1 MRSLDGL
8 QKPQKLRITTAGLP
22 RAGFQPTEVLA
33 SGIEIPGGKALSRPL
48 QDVPTG
54 GRAHIFGA
62 AIAHDQ
68 GIRGKLQRILEAPLL
83 EGLPGLGQSDESV
96 KHAGTVPEP
105 TGGRSCDL
113 AQVPLTIAKS
123 CRVRHP
129 RAGPGRGAGRL
140 RR

>member
-1 MRSLDGL
+1 MRSLYGL

-62 AIAHDQ
+62 AINSSRAVLYASNGADFATAARSVALATRDE
-68 GIRGKLQRILEAPLL
+68 IRTH
-83 EGLPGLGQSDESV
+83 S
-96 KHAGTVPEP
+96 
-105 TGGRSCDL
+105 
-113 AQVPLTIAKS
+113 
-123 CRVRHP
+123 P
-129 RAGPGRGAGRL
+129 R
-140 RR
+140 